1 VPNKSH
7 GKLPNT
13 TMIYYYAGVVI
24 TRQSQG
30 MMLFQAGRRRP
41 RRLSSS
47 SLGRFIIQP
56 VATTVVHVRNIVSTT
71 SSSYSSKNKG
81 DKITEKETTTKN
93 SDSQQQQQQNQQ
105 QQQHQPQSQS
115 ESILSTTSS
124 FSSSSSSA
132 TQPTK
137 VQNGID
143 ESSPPSSPPSLLV
156 SNERDGINTDTNNG
170 GSSSSSSSRAAMY
183 YDKAFQFISERSG
196 SSEILQLKESVND
209 AGLAFDQASAA
220 VTLARRKLDE
230 TLRTWERSSGQHM
243 QLLQRRESWTP
254 NDAQQFADLVTTE
267 ITSRHELE
275 FCRKNLAQ
283 SEESL
288 TRSQLDYI
296 NKMRKRYHEE
306 NMWQDQWRVIGT
318 YGTWILIGLNSCVF
332 LGSQYNLRLR
342 ETERMETI
350 KQLLVLHGNGNGYSN
365 NKVATENDATET
377 RPSLSIDAEEI
388 VDTVVVVV
396 TNEVE
401 KDRSSGNTIENHADS
416 SEKDEEIEESI
427 RCDDDEAK
435 EETVTTT
442 ETFQNRIQHRIRSDA
457 KHLLSLF
464 QHQIRAAIPRTK
476 IKIVEEF
483 PKSVSDI
490 NVPSAIIGASITG
503 ITMITISIIFSS
515 FSARR

>member
-1 VPNKSH
+1 
-7 GKLPNT
+7 
-13 TMIYYYAGVVI
+13 MIYYYAGVI

-30 MMLFQAGRRRP
+30 MMLLLQAGRRRP
-41 RRLSSS
+41 RRLLLSSSSS
-47 SLGRFIIQP
+47 SLGRFFLQP
-56 VATTVVHVRNIVSTT
+56 VATTVVHDVRNVST
-71 SSSYSSKNKG
+71 SSSSPSNKG
-81 DKITEKETTTKN
+81 EKVIEKETTKN
-93 SDSQQQQQQNQQ
+93 SDSQQQNQQ
-105 QQQHQPQSQS
+105 QQQPQLQS

-124 FSSSSSSA
+124 SSSSSASA

-137 VQNGID
+137 VENGID
-143 ESSPPSSPPSLLV
+143 ESSPLSSPPPPPPSSSLLV
-156 SNERDGINTDTNNG
+156 SNERDNITTDTNNG
-170 GSSSSSSSRAAMY
+170 GSSRAAMY

-230 TLRTWERSSGQHM
+230 TLRTWERTSGQHM

-342 ETERMETI
+342 ETERMEII
-350 KQLLVLHGNGNGYSN
+350 KQLLVLHGNN
-365 NKVATENDATET
+365 NKKIVTGNDAMET
-377 RPSLSIDAEEI
+377 SPSSSSSSINTKDI
-388 VDTVVVVV
+388 VDTVGVV
-396 TNEVE
+396 TNEDE
-401 KDRSSGNTIENHADS
+401 KDIIENHAVS
-416 SEKDEEIEESI
+416 NVKDEEEST
-427 RCDDDEAK
+427 RCDDEAK
-435 EETVTTT
+435 EEAITTEIET
-442 ETFQNRIQHRIRSDA
+442 ETFQHRIQHRIRSDA
-457 KHLLSLF
+457 KHLLSSL
-464 QHQIRAAIPRTK
+464 QHQIHQIRAAIPPPPK

-503 ITMITISIIFSS
+503 ITIITISIIFSS

>member
-1 VPNKSH
+1 
-7 GKLPNT
+7 
-13 TMIYYYAGVVI
+13 MIYYYAGAI
-24 TRQSQG
+24 TRQSRG
-30 MMLFQAGRRRP
+30 MMLLQAGRRRP

-47 SLGRFIIQP
+47 SSLGGRFIIQQLVP
-56 VATTVVHVRNIVSTT
+56 TTVVHVRNIVSTT
-71 SSSYSSKNKG
+71 SSLYSPNNNGDNK
-81 DKITEKETTTKN
+81 DIEKGSTTTKN
-93 SDSQQQQQQNQQ
+93 ISDSQQHH

-115 ESILSTTSS
+115 ESSILSTT
-124 FSSSSSSA
+124 
-132 TQPTK
+132 TTK

-143 ESSPPSSPPSLLV
+143 ESSLISSPPLPSSSPSLLV
-156 SNERDGINTDTNNG
+156 SNELITDTNNG
-170 GSSSSSSSRAAMY
+170 GTGGSSRAAMY

-196 SSEILQLKESVND
+196 SSEILQLKESVNH
-209 AGLAFDQASAA
+209 AGLAFDKASAA

-230 TLRTWERSSGQHM
+230 TLRTWERTSGQHM

-254 NDAQQFADLVTTE
+254 SDAQQFADLVTTE

-350 KQLLVLHGNGNGYSN
+350 KQLLVLHGNGNGNNN
-365 NKVATENDATET
+365 NKIAKENDVMET
-377 RPSLSIDAEEI
+377 KQSSSIDTKDI
-388 VDTVVVVV
+388 VDTVGVV

-401 KDRSSGNTIENHADS
+401 KDRNGGNIIENHADS
-416 SEKDEEIEESI
+416 SEKHDEIEKSI

-435 EETVTTT
+435 EVAVTTT
-442 ETFQNRIQHRIRSDA
+442 TTTGKETFQNRIQYRIRSDA
-457 KHLLSLF
+457 KHLLSSF
-464 QHQIRAAIPRTK
+464 QQQIHQIRAAIPPTK
-476 IKIVEEF
+476 IKILEEF

-490 NVPSAIIGASITG
+490 NIPSAIIGASITG
-503 ITMITISIIFSS
+503 ITMITISIVFSS